1 VAGPSG
7 RTPRIRDIV
16 LAIVALVVL
25 LVVFINLGAVVKVV
39 GAGLMVIPSA
49 LGIVQ
54 RVSSQEVLTY
64 DLSKSPTDVGI
75 GRPGRY
81 AVYAY
86 DYDLLTTSDQ
96 LDQSM
101 GEPWITLKSQTTGE
115 AVPVTFVSRGMR
127 AYDTPLAKGR
137 PVLSFV
143 INRPGV
149 YVMLHPAKPATISI
163 VRDYVTGKERTITLA
178 FLAQTAVVVIPLMFL
193 STRRY
198 LVRRS
203 ARKAAQRQ
211 RRAESDAFW
220 REQAQRSQTWRRP
233 K

>member
-1 VAGPSG
+1 
-7 RTPRIRDIV
+7 
-16 LAIVALVVL
+16 
-25 LVVFINLGAVVKVV
+25 
-39 GAGLMVIPSA
+39 MVIPSA

>member
-1 VAGPSG
+1 
-7 RTPRIRDIV
+7 

-143 INRPGV
+143 IDRPGV